1 MTASAQPELSS
12 AAATRPDRPT
22 AVVIVVALAIV
33 VGCWEIGSG
42 IYALTQDKD
51 SRVWGGA
58 ISVVL
63 GLLLLV
69 SAGGAW
75 QVRRWAWAAFMTIAV
90 VGLTHQLLRH
100 FVFEDPNYISMA
112 FNTIVVLVLTPL
124 DVQYA
129 FGVRP
134 PRNVDLA
141 RPTRNPLDVD

>member
-1 MTASAQPELSS
+1 MTASSQPELSS
-12 AAATRPDRPT
+12 VTTPRPERPT
-22 AVVIVVALAIV
+22 AVLIVVVLALV
-33 VGCWEIGSG
+33 VGCYGIVAG
-42 IYALTQDKD
+42 IYSLTQDDD
-51 SRVWGGA
+51 SRVAEGA
-58 ISVVL
+58 VSLAL

-69 SAGGAW
+69 VAVGAW

-90 VGLTHQLLRH
+90 VGLTHQLLRE
-100 FVFEDPNYISMA
+100 FVFEDPNYVAMA

-141 RPTRNPLDVD
+141 QPTRNPLDVD